1 MPSSNTKSM
10 TLIPS
15 ALSSSILYVGS
26 QTLTTSL
33 TLCFFNSYL
42 KKKKFILL
50 IWFSSTRFISK
61 INKKHTWIKVW
72 MVWSLGRSVMRNFM
86 FLYSI
91 SAGSGLMSFTLMLLI
106 SFWTTSG
113 VKLLLFYCFNFY
125 VFNNFVRHCFSLFLQ
140 FLPHY
145 QATKAEFDNL
155 AHRCQSYKVISHLT
169 NWILCYFFTEDR
181 TMGLHVD
188 LKKGC

>member
-1 MPSSNTKSM
+1 
-10 TLIPS
+10 
-15 ALSSSILYVGS
+15 
-26 QTLTTSL
+26 
-33 TLCFFNSYL
+33 
-42 KKKKFILL
+42 
-50 IWFSSTRFISK
+50 
-61 INKKHTWIKVW
+61 
-72 MVWSLGRSVMRNFM
+72 M

-91 SAGSGLMSFTLMLLI
+91 SAGSGLISFTLMLLI

-113 VKLLLFYCFNFY
+113 VKLLLFYYFNFY

-188 LKKGC
+188 LEKVVKVQISLKGWGLRYIRRCWYAIDSHLGSLTMIRKIIWKETTSVSVNFWKFYIMRSKN